1 MKKQFLKDEQY
12 NRFYKNLGPHKL
24 SAIIEFLQDS
34 IEAPEVNYDD
44 IIIHDIKILEEASPC
59 DITFLSNP
67 KYASLLKNTKAAVAI
82 IPKDFAEEVNDQ
94 TILLKAQNSYF
105 AYGKLIDFFY
115 SPIKSHSPKIMKS
128 AYVADSAII
137 GKNCYIGH
145 NVIIED
151 NVVIGNNSVI
161 EAGTFIGG
169 GVIIGKNALIYSNVS
184 ITYSIIGD
192 DAVILSGARIGQDGF
207 GFATEKGV
215 HYKIFHTGIVRI
227 GNNVEI
233 GANTTIDRGSIIDT
247 IIEDLCRIDN
257 LVQIGHCVKIGKGS
271 IIVAQVGIAGSSVI
285 GQYCALGGQVGVAGH
300 LTIGDKVQIAGQSGV
315 IQNIESGRI
324 VAGSPTVS
332 MRDWHK
338 QAIIMKQLTEP
349 KKERVK

>member
-1 MKKQFLKDEQY
+1 MVY
-12 NRFYKNLGPHKL
+12 SNFYKNLGPHKL
-24 SAIIEFLQDS
+24 SAIIEFLHDT
-34 IEAPEVNYDD
+34 IEVPIGNYED
-44 IIIHDIKILEEASPC
+44 IIIDDIKTIEEAFPC

-67 KYASLLKNTKAAVAI
+67 KYASLLKDTKAAAAI
-82 IPKDFAEEVNDQ
+82 IPKDFAEDVNAQ

-115 SPIKSHSPKIMKS
+115 SPVKSYQPKIVKS
-128 AYVADSAII
+128 AYVADSAVI

-145 NVIIED
+145 NVVIED
-151 NVVIGNNSVI
+151 NVVIGDNSVI
-161 EAGTFIGG
+161 EAGTFIGA

-184 ITYSIIGD
+184 ITYSIIKD

-207 GFATEKGV
+207 GFATEKGT

-233 GANTTIDRGSIIDT
+233 GANTTIDRGSISDT

-257 LVQIGHCVKIGKGS
+257 LVQIGHSVKIGKGS

-285 GQYCALGGQVGVAGH
+285 GQYCVLGGQVGVAGH
-300 LTIGDKVQIAGQSGV
+300 LTIGDKVQIAGQGGV

-324 VAGSPTVS
+324 VGGTPTVS
-332 MRDWHK
+332 LRDWHK
-338 QAIIMKQLTEP
+338 QSIIMKQLV
-349 KKERVK
+349 KERSK